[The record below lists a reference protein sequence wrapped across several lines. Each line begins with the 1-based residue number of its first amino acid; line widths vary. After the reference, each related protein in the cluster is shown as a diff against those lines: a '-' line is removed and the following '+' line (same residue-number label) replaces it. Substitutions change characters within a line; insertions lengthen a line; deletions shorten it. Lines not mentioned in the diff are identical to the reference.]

1 MAPGI
6 DNVKLFVIL
15 RMKHAAALYP
25 FAITWISYQH
35 GLEAASTNPMF
46 MQKNRRVGM
55 SPFLRVH
62 HTSIS
67 GKGIPE
73 KRSSIKDGTNY

>member
-35 GLEAASTNPMF
+35 SLDTANTNSMF
-46 MQKNRRVGM
+46 MPKNRRVGM
-55 SPFLRVH
+55 SPCNF
-62 HTSIS
+62 SIS
-67 GKGIPE
+67 VA
-73 KRSSIKDGTNY
+73 IKISCHFGNMPI